1 MKTLVVYYSRT
12 GNTKEVAI
20 KKAKEIGADLHEIKT
35 PVKTKGFIGYMR
47 CAFQSLRQKK
57 IPINVPPNLSDY
69 DRVVICTPVWASKM
83 SAPVYSFLK
92 EYGKDIKTAEYVIL
106 HADKH
111 NRYENVMDDM
121 DKILEK
127 KRIAGESI
135 AK

>member
-1 MKTLVVYYSRT
+1 
-12 GNTKEVAI
+12 
-20 KKAKEIGADLHEIKT
+20 
-35 PVKTKGFIGYMR
+35 
-47 CAFQSLRQKK
+47 
-57 IPINVPPNLSDY
+57 
-69 DRVVICTPVWASKM
+69 M